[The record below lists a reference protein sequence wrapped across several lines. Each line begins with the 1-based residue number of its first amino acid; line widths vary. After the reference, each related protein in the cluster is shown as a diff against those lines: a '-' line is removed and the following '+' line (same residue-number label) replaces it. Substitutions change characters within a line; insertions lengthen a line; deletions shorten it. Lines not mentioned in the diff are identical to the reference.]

1 MYASRRIVNGLMDDL
16 DHYGTIRH
24 NPIWIGGPNL
34 KLIIGLQLARLADL
48 PEDALTHAG
57 KIASDLSDE
66 SARGH
71 KSSESCKV
79 ARRRKAVLK
88 VCCGTWKRLRTF
100 FDISNFD
107 LYHELPDENN
117 VDPGF

>member
-1 MYASRRIVNGLMDDL
+1 L
-16 DHYGTIRH
+16 
-24 NPIWIGGPNL
+24 L

-48 PEDALTHAG
+48 PKDAVTHAG
-57 KIASDLSDE
+57 KIASDLSTE

-88 VCCGTWKRLRTF
+88 VCCDAWKRPRTF
-100 FDISNFD
+100 DTPILTFTTNSQMRTTLTQAF
-107 LYHELPDENN
+107 ERSGLPDREFLAYLTSLQEKLTRELADNL
-117 VDPGF
+117 

>member
-1 MYASRRIVNGLMDDL
+1 L
-16 DHYGTIRH
+16 
-24 NPIWIGGPNL
+24 L

-48 PEDALTHAG
+48 PKDALTHAG
-57 KIASDLSDE
+57 KIANDLSDG

-88 VCCGTWKRLRTF
+88 VCCGPWKRLLLQ
-100 FDISNFD
+100 FD

-117 VDPGF
+117 VDTGF